1 MFLHLSYK
9 FQDKAKTFCSS
20 MHRRLLIISVLFTTL
35 LLFSCDDN
43 SRSLGN
49 FGIDIATVIPESGGN
64 YSLLLDNGKKLWP
77 AATTVSYTSTSKE
90 RVLLNYTILS
100 EERDGFD
107 HYIKV
112 NDLWELLTKNI
123 VELDTHNEGSI
134 GNDPI
139 KTNAIWVGG
148 DYLNVS
154 FHFNYGGERPH
165 FINLVEN
172 KTSAEIKDVIE
183 VELRHNSFES
193 QAERL
198 YEGFICFDLKPLR
211 QNDVDSVK
219 LSVKVKEW
227 SEETENNTKE
237 IIYDVVYRYNRSRNV
252 QATTEMPMPVITSNE
267 YY

>member
-1 MFLHLSYK
+1 
-9 FQDKAKTFCSS
+9 
-20 MHRRLLIISVLFTTL
+20 MHRKLLIISVLFSTL
-35 LLFSCDDN
+35 LLFNISCDDN

-49 FGIDIATVIPESGGN
+49 FGIDIATVIPENGGS

-77 AATTVSYTSTSKE
+77 AATAVEYTPTNKE

-112 NDLWELLTKNI
+112 NDLWKLLTKDV
-123 VELDTHNEGSI
+123 VELNTHNEESI

-165 FINLVEN
+165 FINLIEN
-172 KTSAEIKDVIE
+172 KASTEITNDVME
-183 VELRHNSFES
+183 VELRHNSFDS
-193 QAERL
+193 QAKRL
-198 YEGFICFDLKPLR
+198 YEGFVCFDLKPLR

-227 SEETENNTKE
+227 NEQTESKTKE
-237 IIYDVVYRYNRSRNV
+237 VIYDVVYRYNISKNV
-252 QATTEMPMPVITSNE
+252 LATTEMPIPVITSNE

>member
-1 MFLHLSYK
+1 MNRK
-9 FQDKAKTFCSS
+9 
-20 MHRRLLIISVLFTTL
+20 LLNISVVFSTL
-35 LLFSCDDN
+35 LLLNISCDDN
-43 SRSLGN
+43 SRSLGT
-49 FGIDIATVIPESGGN
+49 FGINIATVIPESGGS

-77 AATTVSYTSTSKE
+77 AASALEYTPTIKE

-100 EERDGFD
+100 EEKDGFD

-112 NDLWELLTKNI
+112 NDLWKLLTKNI
-123 VELDTHNEGSI
+123 VELNTYNEDSI

-165 FINLVEN
+165 FINLVKN
-172 KTSAEIKDVIE
+172 KTSREIQNEVIE

-193 QAERL
+193 QSEHL
-198 YEGFICFDLKPLR
+198 YEGFVCFDLKPLR

-219 LSVKVKEW
+219 LSVKVIEW
-227 SEETENNTKE
+227 IEQTDSNKKE
-237 IIYDVVYRYNRSRNV
+237 IIYDVVYRYNGYKNI
-252 QATTEMPMPVITSNE
+252 QATTEMPIPVITSNE

>member
-1 MFLHLSYK
+1 
-9 FQDKAKTFCSS
+9 
-20 MHRRLLIISVLFTTL
+20 MHRKLLIISYL
-35 LLFSCDDN
+35 LSTILLTNISCDDN
-43 SRSLGN
+43 SRSVGN
-49 FGIDIATVIPESGGN
+49 FGIDIATVIPESGGK
-64 YSLLLDNGKKLWP
+64 YSLLLDNGKRLWP
-77 AATTVSYTSTSKE
+77 AATAVEYNSLSKE

-112 NDLWELLTKNI
+112 NDIWTLLTKDI
-123 VELDTHNEGSI
+123 VELNTNNEDSI

-139 KTNAIWVGG
+139 KTNAVWVGG

-172 KTSAEIKDVIE
+172 KTSTKTTNDFIE

-193 QAERL
+193 PAERL
-198 YEGFICFDLKPLR
+198 YEGFVCFDLKPLR

-227 SEETENNTKE
+227 SEQSDNNIKE
-237 IIYDVVYRYNRSRNV
+237 IIYDVVYRYNRFRNI
-252 QATTEMPMPVITSNE
+252 QTSTMMPIPVITSNE